1 MEEKS
6 TLFYYT
12 LQVKSPHIVIH
23 TKFWYILG
31 SSNTPIG
38 KSVKHILIIFS
49 IFLFSLTIISCSSDD
64 GSKSTDNTTNTTDTT
79 SDSCTSSSSSSVSS
93 ITNNGSVLTG
103 NNIGS
108 CGTSNSQLSKS
119 VTLTLQTPHSDISLG
134 TPYVGRSSSTS
145 ETIYWSIPVNNTS
158 SINSHCFIKLN
169 TISFY
174 DSSNTLLTVDSTSYL
189 NGSMKKYSSSGYT
202 DTCLL
207 PNGNGYVYGIEI
219 ISNIYTNVSKIVVGN
234 IDTSS
239 SGLYDS
245 DLSVIPQSYQ
255 TSGTY
260 NDPLIKVTNQ
270 TSIKTKIWTSMIYL
284 LDSNNNPIYW
294 SSLGG
299 GDIEPNSSLDLDD
312 LIMFDGSVSKIHV
325 FLNLDVYSS
334 SRTIKRKESCTGTRD
349 EKLSCYKDKRN
360 NDIEQIRMELNWIEF
375 NSLSSPVRN
384 SH

>member
-1 MEEKS
+1 MNKI
-6 TLFYYT
+6 L
-12 LQVKSPHIVIH
+12 
-23 TKFWYILG
+23 YI
-31 SSNTPIG
+31 
-38 KSVKHILIIFS
+38 ILIS
-49 IFLFSLTIISCSSDD
+49 LFSLTIFSCSSSDESASTTTDD
-64 GSKSTDNTTNTTDTT
+64 TSTTDTT

-134 TPYVGRSSSTS
+134 TPYVGRGSSTS
-145 ETIYWSIPVNNTS
+145 ETIFWSIPVNNTS

-174 DSSNTLLTVDSTSYL
+174 DSSNTLLTVNSGSYL
-189 NGSMKKYSSSGYT
+189 DGSMKKYSSSGYT
-202 DTCLL
+202 NTCLL
-207 PNGNGYVYGIEI
+207 PNGNGYVSGIEI

-234 IDTSS
+234 ITTT
-239 SGLYDS
+239 SGLSDS

-270 TSIKTKIWTSMIYL
+270 TNIKTKLEFNIIYF
-284 LDSNNNPIYW
+284 LDSNNNPIMWNYF
-294 SSLGG
+294 SDV
-299 GDIEPNSSLDLDD
+299 DIESNSSLDLNSSM
-312 LIMFDGSVSKIHV
+312 IYTGSVSKIHV
-325 FLNLDVYSS
+325 FLGLEVYSS

-360 NDIEQIRMELNWIEF
+360 NNIEQIRMELN
-375 NSLSSPVRN
+375 
-384 SH
+384 

>member
-1 MEEKS
+1 M
-6 TLFYYT
+6 
-12 LQVKSPHIVIH
+12 
-23 TKFWYILG
+23 
-31 SSNTPIG
+31 
-38 KSVKHILIIFS
+38 KHLLIILS
-49 IFLFSLTIISCSSDD
+49 LFLFSFTYISCSRSSD
-64 GSKSTDNTTNTTDTT
+64 GSKS

-119 VTLTLQTPHSDISLG
+119 VTLTLQTSHSDISLG

-174 DSSNTLLTVDSTSYL
+174 DSSNTLLTVDSLSYL
-189 NGSMKKYSSSGYT
+189 DGGSIKKFSSSGYT
-202 DTCLL
+202 DTCLS
-207 PNGNGYVYGIEI
+207 PNGNGYVSGIEI

-234 IDTSS
+234 ITTT
-239 SGLYDS
+239 SGLSDS

-270 TSIKTKIWTSMIYL
+270 TSIKTKLRFSVIYL
-284 LDSNNNPIYW
+284 LDSNNNPIMW
-294 SSLGG
+294 SYLSDV
-299 GDIEPNSSLDLDD
+299 DIESNSSLDLNSSM
-312 LIMFDGSVSKIHV
+312 MFDGSVSKIHV
-325 FLNLDVYSS
+325 FLGLEVYSS
-334 SRTIKRKESCTGTRD
+334 SRTINRNESCTGTRD

-360 NDIEQIRMELNWIEF
+360 NNIEQIRMELN
-375 NSLSSPVRN
+375 
-384 SH
+384 

>member
-1 MEEKS
+1 M
-6 TLFYYT
+6 
-12 LQVKSPHIVIH
+12 
-23 TKFWYILG
+23 
-31 SSNTPIG
+31 
-38 KSVKHILIIFS
+38 KHILIILS
-49 IFLFSLTIISCSSDD
+49 LFLFSLTIISCSSDD
-64 GSKSTDNTTNTTDTT
+64 GSKSSN
-79 SDSCTSSSSSSVSS
+79 SCTSSSSSSVSS

-103 NNIGS
+103 DNIGS

-134 TPYVGRSSSTS
+134 TPYVGRGSSTS

-158 SINSHCFIKLN
+158 SINYHCFIKFN

-174 DSSNTLLTVDSTSYL
+174 DSSNTLLTVKSINYIY
-189 NGSMKKYSSSGYT
+189 GSMKKYSSSGYT
-202 DTCLL
+202 NTCLS
-207 PNGNGYVYGIEI
+207 PNGNGYVSGIEI

-239 SGLYDS
+239 SGFYDS

-270 TSIKTKIWTSMIYL
+270 TNIKTKLEFNIIYL

-294 SSLGG
+294 GHPSG
-299 GDIEPNSSLDLDD
+299 GDIESNSSLDLNKSF
-312 LIMFDGSVSKIHV
+312 IFDGSVSKIHV
-325 FLNLDVYSS
+325 FLDLDVYSS
-334 SRTIKRKESCTGTRD
+334 SRTIKRNESCTGTRD

-360 NDIEQIRMELNWIEF
+360 NNIEQIRMELN
-375 NSLSSPVRN
+375 
-384 SH
+384 